1 MRGYSAGHAAILVLR
16 LPFAK
21 TSTGRVRR
29 LHPYRRVC
37 CIVAIGA
44 LIGPRVAIVAWWLLD
59 PARWALVFSSVLW
72 PILGLVLLPWTT
84 LVYVW
89 LAPGGID
96 TLGLILLGVAV
107 IVDLSS
113 YGGGYRSRGRV

>member
-1 MRGYSAGHAAILVLR
+1 M
-16 LPFAK
+16 
-21 TSTGRVRR
+21 
-29 LHPYRRVC
+29 C

-59 PARWALVFSSVLW
+59 PARWALAFSSALL
-72 PILGLVLLPWTT
+72 PILGFILLPWTT

-96 TLGLILLGVAV
+96 TLGLIFLVLAV
-107 IVDLSS
+107 IVDLGS
-113 YGGGYRSRGRV
+113 YGGGYRSRGL

>member
-1 MRGYSAGHAAILVLR
+1 MRAYGAGHGAIVALR
-16 LPFAK
+16 SRFAK
-21 TSTGRVRR
+21 TPRR
-29 LHPYRRVC
+29 RGTALAPYPRVC

-96 TLGLILLGVAV
+96 TLGLIFLVLAV
-107 IVDLSS
+107 IADLSS
-113 YGGGYRSRGRV
+113 YGGGYRSRRI

>member
-1 MRGYSAGHAAILVLR
+1 
-16 LPFAK
+16 
-21 TSTGRVRR
+21 
-29 LHPYRRVC
+29 VC

-59 PARWALVFSSVLW
+59 PARWALAFSSALL
-72 PILGLVLLPWTT
+72 PILGFILLPWTT

-96 TLGLILLGVAV
+96 TLGLIFLVLAV
-107 IVDLSS
+107 IVDLGS
-113 YGGGYRSRGRV
+113 YGGGYRSRGL

>member
-1 MRGYSAGHAAILVLR
+1 
-16 LPFAK
+16 
-21 TSTGRVRR
+21 
-29 LHPYRRVC
+29 VC

-59 PARWALVFSSVLW
+59 PARWALAFSSALL
-72 PILGLVLLPWTT
+72 PILGFILLPWTT

-96 TLGLILLGVAV
+96 TLGLIFLVLAV
-107 IVDLSS
+107 IVDVGA
-113 YGGGYRSRGRV
+113 YGGGYRSRGL

>member
-1 MRGYSAGHAAILVLR
+1 
-16 LPFAK
+16 
-21 TSTGRVRR
+21 
-29 LHPYRRVC
+29 VC

-59 PARWALVFSSVLW
+59 PARWALVFSSALL
-72 PILGLVLLPWTT
+72 PILGFILLPWTT

-96 TLGLILLGVAV
+96 TLGLIFLVLAV
-107 IVDLSS
+107 IVDLGS
-113 YGGGYRSRGRV
+113 YGGGYRSRGF

>member
-1 MRGYSAGHAAILVLR
+1 
-16 LPFAK
+16 
-21 TSTGRVRR
+21 
-29 LHPYRRVC
+29 VC

-59 PARWALVFSSVLW
+59 PARWALAFGSALL
-72 PILGLVLLPWTT
+72 PILGFILLPWTT

-96 TLGLILLGVAV
+96 TLGLIFLVLAV
-107 IVDLSS
+107 IVDVGA
-113 YGGGYRSRGRV
+113 YGGGYRSRGL

>member
-1 MRGYSAGHAAILVLR
+1 
-16 LPFAK
+16 
-21 TSTGRVRR
+21 
-29 LHPYRRVC
+29 VC

-59 PARWALVFSSVLW
+59 PARWALAFSSALL
-72 PILGLVLLPWTT
+72 PILGFILLPWTT

-96 TLGLILLGVAV
+96 TLGLIFLVLAV
-107 IVDLSS
+107 IVDLGS
-113 YGGGYRSRGRV
+113 YGGGYRSRGI